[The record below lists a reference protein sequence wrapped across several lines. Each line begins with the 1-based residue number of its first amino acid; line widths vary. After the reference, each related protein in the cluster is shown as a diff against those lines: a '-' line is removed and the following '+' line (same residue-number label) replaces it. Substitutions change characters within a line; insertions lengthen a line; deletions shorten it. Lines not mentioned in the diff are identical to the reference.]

1 MKSKVLKSIY
11 FLIKAKVSDDERGGT
26 REETKDNN
34 YVGKKKETHNIVGL
48 GTISLGV
55 DLKLFHTVGDYPLC
69 GLKKSSRFGHIA
81 FRVFEGIDNQ
91 LFLNSF

>member
-1 MKSKVLKSIY
+1 M
-11 FLIKAKVSDDERGGT
+11 
-26 REETKDNN
+26 
-34 YVGKKKETHNIVGL
+34 GL

-91 LFLNSF
+91 LFLNVSDSPFKGEGGDCP